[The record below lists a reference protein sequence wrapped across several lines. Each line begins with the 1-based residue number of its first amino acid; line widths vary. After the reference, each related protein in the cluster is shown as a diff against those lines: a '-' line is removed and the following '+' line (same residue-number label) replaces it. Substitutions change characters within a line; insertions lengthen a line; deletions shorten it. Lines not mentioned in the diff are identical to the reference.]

1 MWILLCVAAMVACN
15 KTPSAPPPPSTTPAP
30 SETITGNERL
40 GWDQRASD
48 ALELSTFRY
57 AVYVDGT
64 RSELMGATCAT
75 TSTDGAFACSARLP
89 ALSTGAHTI
98 ELASFIVDGSVFES
112 ARSPALRVTL
122 GIAAPVGDQ
131 APSPLT
137 AGSAAVSDSFTVEL
151 VVEGVDRP
159 RDLAFAPDGRLFVVE
174 ETGRIR
180 IVHLE
185 LEVRLK
191 PDATGDER
199 RVPLK
204 PDVTR
209 DEREVGLKPQM
220 SAAVVAGFSRP
231 GETDDRALSIAIDP
245 QFERTHFVY
254 ALSTSRSRDD
264 ELTFTLA
271 RFREAND
278 TLADRVVLLDDVRA
292 SAPRPA
298 GSLRFG
304 ADGKLLVAFDDGAD
318 RARVDD
324 LASYN
329 GKILRLNPNGTTPDD
344 QAGGSPLYSLAYRSP
359 KGFDWDPATGVLWI
373 VDAVDGDDA
382 RISAVVAAAGSRT
395 RGVTKTTLRL
405 PSDSRP
411 SSIAAYRGDRLPSLQ
426 HSLLVASAEGRHL
439 LRIRL
444 DPADATR
451 VLGVD
456 RLLQNRI
463 GAVRAV
469 TMGPDGAVYL
479 AGDGAIHRLIP

>member
-1 MWILLCVAAMVACN
+1 M
-15 KTPSAPPPPSTTPAP
+15 PAP

-48 ALELSTFRY
+48 AVELSTFRY

-64 RSELMGATCAT
+64 RSELTAATCAT
-75 TSTDGAFACSARLP
+75 ASTDGAFACSARLP
-89 ALSTGAHTI
+89 ALSPGAHTI

-112 ARSPALRVTL
+112 ARSSALRVTV
-122 GIAAPVGDQ
+122 GMAAPVGDQ

-137 AGSAAVSDSFTVEL
+137 AGSAAVTDSFTVEL

-180 IVHLE
+180 VVHLE
-185 LEVRLK
+185 SGVRLK
-191 PDATGDER
+191 PDATGNG
-199 RVPLK
+199 
-204 PDVTR
+204 
-209 DEREVGLKPQM
+209 REVRLQPDATGD
-220 SAAVVAGFSRP
+220 RP
-231 GETDDRALSIAIDP
+231 GETDDRTLSIAIDP

-254 ALSTSRSRDD
+254 TLSTSRSRDD
-264 ELTFTLA
+264 ELMFTVA

-292 SAPRPA
+292 SVPRPA

-304 ADGKLLVAFDDGAD
+304 ADGKLFVAFDDGAD
-318 RARVDD
+318 PALVDD

-373 VDAVDGDDA
+373 VDAVDGDEG
-382 RISAVVAAAGSRT
+382 RISAVVAAAGLRT
-395 RGVTKTTLRL
+395 RGVTKTTFRL
-405 PSDSRP
+405 PRDSRP

-426 HSLLVASAEGRHL
+426 HSLLVASLEGQHL
-439 LRIRL
+439 LRIRV
-444 DPADATR
+444 DPGHPTR

-456 RLLQNRI
+456 RLLHNRL

-469 TMGPDGAVYL
+469 TIGPDGAVYL

>member
-1 MWILLCVAAMVACN
+1 MWIILCVAAMVACN

-112 ARSPALRVTL
+112 ARSSALRVTV
-122 GIAAPVGDQ
+122 GIAAPVSHQ
-131 APSPLT
+131 ATRPLT
-137 AGSAAVSDSFTVEL
+137 AGGAAVSDSFIVEL

-185 LEVRLK
+185 SKVRLK
-191 PDATGDER
+191 RDATGDDIKAE
-199 RVPLK
+199 
-204 PDVTR
+204 
-209 DEREVGLKPQM
+209 
-220 SAAVVAGFSRP
+220 VVAGFSRP
-231 GETDDRALSIAIDP
+231 GDRDDRTISIAIDP

-254 ALSTSRSRDD
+254 ALSTSRSQDD

-426 HSLLVASAEGRHL
+426 HSLLVASAEGQHL

>member
-1 MWILLCVAAMVACN
+1 M
-15 KTPSAPPPPSTTPAP
+15 PAP

-48 ALELSTFRY
+48 AVELSTFRY

-64 RSELMGATCAT
+64 RSELTAATCAT
-75 TSTDGAFACSARLP
+75 ASTDGAFACSARLP
-89 ALSTGAHTI
+89 ALSPGAHTI

-112 ARSPALRVTL
+112 ARSSALRVTV

-137 AGSAAVSDSFTVEL
+137 AGSAAGTDSFTVEL

-180 IVHLE
+180 VVHLE
-185 LEVRLK
+185 SGVRLKPDATGNGRGVRLK
-191 PDATGDER
+191 PDATGDG
-199 RVPLK
+199 
-204 PDVTR
+204 
-209 DEREVGLKPQM
+209 REVRLQPDATGDGREVRLQPD
-220 SAAVVAGFSRP
+220 ATGDRP
-231 GETDDRALSIAIDP
+231 GETDDRTLSIAIDP

-254 ALSTSRSRDD
+254 TLSTSRSRDD
-264 ELTFTLA
+264 ELMFTVA

-292 SAPRPA
+292 SVPRPA

-304 ADGKLLVAFDDGAD
+304 ADGKLFVAFDDGAD
-318 RARVDD
+318 PALGDD

-373 VDAVDGDDA
+373 VDAVDGDEG
-382 RISAVVAAAGSRT
+382 RISAVVAAAGLRT
-395 RGVTKTTLRL
+395 RGVTKTTFRL
-405 PSDSRP
+405 PRDSRP

-426 HSLLVASAEGRHL
+426 HSLLVASLEGQHL
-439 LRIRL
+439 LRIRV
-444 DPADATR
+444 DPGDPTR

-456 RLLQNRI
+456 RLLHNRL

-469 TMGPDGAVYL
+469 TIGPDGAVYL